1 MAAGLAG
8 HSAAKLSS
16 SLPSTSSG
24 ARGGQHGH
32 IAGGRDIESVGG
44 GVSQLLSLSLELS
57 VPSSPPPPA
66 PQRRAGERAST
77 CVRARAVPCPRP
89 QSVSRAFPSSLGGPA
104 AALAGWRVG
113 ARSVCSSGAYF
124 FLRSFS
130 SHRLPL
136 PACLPARSLGPAK
149 ASAQKMFFAAYVW
162 RRTRTG
168 HVWRARDT
176 ARARAA
182 FLACS
187 LHSSPCYLPGRSV
200 SVSWVGSQGA
210 R

>member
-1 MAAGLAG
+1 VAAGLAG

-24 ARGGQHGH
+24 ARGGQAAHCRG
-32 IAGGRDIESVGG
+32 ARYRVGG

-77 CVRARAVPCPRP
+77 CVRARAVPCPVLSP
-89 QSVSRAFPSSLGGPA
+89 SVGRFLFFGRAGSG
-104 AALAGWRVG
+104 AGRV
-113 ARSVCSSGAYF
+113 ARGRVACSSGAYF

-168 HVWRARDT
+168 HVWRARDSEGSSCVPRLF
-176 ARARAA
+176 AS
-182 FLACS
+182 FLALLS
-187 LHSSPCYLPGRSV
+187 PGRSV